1 MHMILKAGSIKHCGN
16 GVANM
21 VVGLSFGEIVNV
33 ILSGIIII
41 LLVQK

>member
-1 MHMILKAGSIKHCGN
+1 
-16 GVANM
+16 M

>member
-1 MHMILKAGSIKHCGN
+1 MEKCK
-16 GVANM
+16 GVALM

>member
-1 MHMILKAGSIKHCGN
+1 MPTTLKAGSIKHYGS
-16 GVANM
+16 GVVNM

-33 ILSGIIII
+33 VLSAIIII

>member
-1 MHMILKAGSIKHCGN
+1 MILKAGLTKHLEN

>member
-1 MHMILKAGSIKHCGN
+1 MIQKAGLISRLES

-33 ILSGIIII
+33 VLSGIIII